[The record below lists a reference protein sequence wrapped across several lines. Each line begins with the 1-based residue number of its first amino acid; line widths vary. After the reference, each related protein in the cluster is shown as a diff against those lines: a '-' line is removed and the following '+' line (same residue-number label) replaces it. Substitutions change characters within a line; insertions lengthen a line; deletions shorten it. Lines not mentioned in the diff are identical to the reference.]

1 MHLAAISKLILTTTK
16 PSSKCCLFHDQQNQC
31 SLVFHQF
38 TSQGR
43 VPGIW
48 QKVGA
53 CGAEPCW
60 ISLLYFAS
68 IVLTGIMFVH
78 YSYRNLVSS
87 WTLITLKQ
95 ISKLNAYCSWRRWN
109 TRQWERGHPVSLVV
123 STSIFWEIRVKN
135 LPCYPRRVK
144 PGRSPVRIH
153 PFLLMTSTG

>member
-1 MHLAAISKLILTTTK
+1 MHLAAISRLILTIKK

-48 QKVGA
+48 QNLPVVQSLVG
-53 CGAEPCW
+53 
-60 ISLLYFAS
+60 SLCFAS
-68 IVLTGIMFVH
+68 IILTGIMFVH

-95 ISKLNAYCSWRRWN
+95 ISKLNAYCSCRRWN

-144 PGRSPVRIH
+144 PGRNPMRIH